1 MLLAILKGLKKIG
14 IMIKYKDYYWTQSGS
29 KRFRLNELT
38 IWAVNK
44 MVGEESHT
52 SGSKNFLRT
61 RQDQLIKDLRIE
73 GWRKADKRF
82 RRAVNQWIKQKC
94 TL

>member
-1 MLLAILKGLKKIG
+1 M
-14 IMIKYKDYYWTQSGS
+14 YEDYYRTQSSS

-38 IWAVNK
+38 MWAVNK
-44 MVGEESHT
+44 MVDGGSHT
-52 SGSKNFLRT
+52 SGSKDFLRT

-73 GWRKADKRF
+73 GWRKANKRF

>member
-1 MLLAILKGLKKIG
+1 MLLVILRDLKR
-14 IMIKYKDYYWTQSGS
+14 MYEDYYWTQSTS

-44 MVGEESHT
+44 MVDSGSHT
-52 SGSKNFLRT
+52 SGSKDFLRT

-73 GWRKADKRF
+73 GWRRASKRF
-82 RRAVNQWIKQKC
+82 RDGVNQWIRNRC
-94 TL
+94 TV